1 MLILGIDTSC
11 DDTSAAVVANGRK
24 IISNVISSQTEFH
37 KKYGG
42 IVPEVASR
50 KHIELIN
57 YVVDDAMKSAAV
69 SFGDLEAIAVTNR
82 PGLIG
87 SLLVGAA
94 VAKSIAYCYDLPLV
108 GINHIEGHL
117 YANFLEHDDI
127 PFPHICLTVSGGHTQ
142 LVFVKSHYGKDRYKP
157 IGFTQ
162 DDAAGETYDKIA
174 QYLGLGFPGGP
185 IIDKIS
191 QKGNKDAVDFP
202 RPMINSGNFNFSF
215 SGLKTAVKYFVMENK
230 KSLPPI
236 EDIAASFQAAV
247 VDVLVAKTIQAVRK
261 FNVKSILLT
270 GGVAANTALRKSMR
284 DVAKEIGIKV
294 YFPSPRLCTD
304 NAAMISGVAYHRLR
318 SGQRDGLGLDASANA
333 SLIDNSQSKGNSY
346 GTHSCSCG

>member
-11 DDTSAAVVANGRK
+11 DDTSAAVVADGRK
-24 IISNVISSQTEFH
+24 IFSNVISSQTEFH

-57 YVVDDAMKSAAV
+57 YVIDDALRSADV
-69 SFGDLEAIAVTNR
+69 SFDELGAIAVTNR

-87 SLLVGAA
+87 SLLVGVT
-94 VAKSIAYCYDLPLV
+94 VAKSIAYCHKLPLL

-127 PFPHICLTVSGGHTQ
+127 SFPHICLTVSGGHTQ
-142 LVFVKSHYGKDRYKP
+142 LILVNSHYGKDRYKL

-162 DDAAGETYDKIA
+162 DDAAGEAFDKIA

-185 IIDKIS
+185 IVDKLS
-191 QKGNKDAVDFP
+191 QNGDKDAIDFP
-202 RPMINSGNFNFSF
+202 RPIINSNNLNFSF

-230 KSLPPI
+230 RSKSLPPI

-247 VDVLVAKTIQAVRK
+247 VDVLVAKTIRAVKNTNKRDACPT
-261 FNVKSILLT
+261 VRSILLA
-270 GGVAANTALRKSMR
+270 GGVAANSALRKMML
-284 DVAKEIGIKV
+284 DAAKTIGIKV
-294 YFPSPRLCTD
+294 YLPSLSLCTD
-304 NAAMISGVAYHRLR
+304 NAAMIAGTAYHRFR
-318 SGQRDGLGLDASANA
+318 SGQRDDLDLDASANA
-333 SLIDNSQSKGNSY
+333 SLID
-346 GTHSCSCG
+346 